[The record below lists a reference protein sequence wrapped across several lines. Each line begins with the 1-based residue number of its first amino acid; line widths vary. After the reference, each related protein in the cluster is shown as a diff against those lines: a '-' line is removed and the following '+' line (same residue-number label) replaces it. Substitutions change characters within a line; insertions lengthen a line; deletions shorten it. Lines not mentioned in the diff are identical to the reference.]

1 MYTAAIIGAGKPTH
15 TWNKGGGH
23 QIGYTH
29 AAAYQRNPN
38 VRLIGVADIVTSHL
52 DAFNERF
59 DTVGYTNYREMLTTQ
74 RPDIVSIC
82 TYVGLHAQMIE
93 AAIDAGVKAVFCEK
107 PFVATP
113 IQLAHIRTR
122 IAQSQTKVA
131 IAHVRRYRT
140 AFQHARQL
148 ISNGSI
154 GTPLACV
161 AGIDGWDLSEWGSH
175 WLDMYRFLLDEAPIS
190 WVMGQARVRDTR
202 GYGHAMEDHATVH
215 IGFVNGTRGILD
227 GGKALPG
234 SDIMTI
240 VGSAGMITMHSEE
253 SFTVINASG
262 ATTHDYTGHV
272 TWDGCWDASIAG
284 IVEWL
289 NSNTEPTIGFTHTW
303 QSAELNLASY
313 VSMVERDRIDL
324 PMQST
329 LDMWPVELLVPPE
342 ASV

>member
-29 AAAYQRNPN
+29 AAAYQRNPH
-38 VRLIGVADIVTSHL
+38 VRLIGVADIATSHL

-59 DTVGYTNYREMLTTQ
+59 DTVGFTNFREMLDTQ

-82 TYVGLHAQMIE
+82 TYVGLHAEMID

-113 IQLAHIRTR
+113 IQLNRVRER
-122 IAQSQTKVA
+122 IANSQTKLA

-140 AFQHARQL
+140 AFQQARTL
-148 ISNGSI
+148 INKGHI
-154 GTPLACV
+154 GAPIACI

-175 WLDMYRFLLDEAPIS
+175 WLDMYRFLLDEIPVA

-215 IGFVNGTRGILD
+215 IGFANGARGILD
-227 GGKALPG
+227 GGNALPG
-234 SDIMTI
+234 TDIMTI
-240 VGSAGMITMHSEE
+240 VGSTGMITMHSEE
-253 SFTVINASG
+253 AFTLTNSLG
-262 ATTHDYTGHV
+262 STTHDFAGQV

-284 IVEWL
+284 IVDWL
-289 NSNTEPTIGFTHTW
+289 TSDVEPTIGFNHTW
-303 QSAELNLASY
+303 QSAELNLAAY
-313 VSMVERDRIDL
+313 VSMVERDRIDM

-329 LDMWPVELLVPPE
+329 LDVWPVELL
-342 ASV
+342 ASKSTS

>member
-29 AAAYQRNPN
+29 AHAYQRHPH
-38 VRLIGVADIVTSHL
+38 VKLIGVADIAPTHL

-59 DTVGYTNYREMLTTQ
+59 DTIGYTNYREMLEAQ

-82 TYVGLHAQMIE
+82 TYVGLHAEMIE

-113 IQLAHIRTR
+113 VQLSRVRER
-122 IAQSQTKVA
+122 IAQSNTKVA

-140 AFQHARQL
+140 AFQQARKL
-148 ISNGSI
+148 INNGSI
-154 GTPLACV
+154 GTPLACI

-175 WLDMYRFLLDEAPIS
+175 WLDMYRYLLEEAPIE

-215 IGFVNGTRGILD
+215 IGFANGARGILD

-234 SDIMTI
+234 TDVMTI
-240 VGSAGMITMHSEE
+240 VGSTGIITMHSEE
-253 SFTVINASG
+253 SFSLTNQQGSI
-262 ATTHDYTGHV
+262 THDFDGHV
-272 TWDGCWDASIAG
+272 SWDGCWDASVAG
-284 IVEWL
+284 IVDWL
-289 NSNTEPTIGFTHTW
+289 TNDIEPIIGFSHTW
-303 QSAELNLASY
+303 QSAELNLAAY
-313 VSMVERDRIDL
+313 VSMVERDRIDMPL
-324 PMQST
+324 EST
-329 LDMWPVELLVPPE
+329 LDVWPVELLVNKPI
-342 ASV
+342 S

>member
-1 MYTAAIIGAGKPTH
+1 MYTAAIIGAGKPNH

-29 AAAYQRNPN
+29 AAAYQRNPHTN
-38 VRLIGVADIVTSHL
+38 LIGVADIATAHL

-59 DTVGYTNYREMLTTQ
+59 DTVGFTNYREMLESQ

-82 TYVGLHAQMIE
+82 TYVGLHAEMIE
-93 AAIDAGVKAVFCEK
+93 AAVDAGVKAIFCEK

-113 IQLAHIRTR
+113 AQLARIHTR
-122 IAQSQTKVA
+122 ITQSQTKLA

-140 AFQHARQL
+140 AFQQARTL
-148 ISNGSI
+148 INDGYI
-154 GTPLACV
+154 GMPIACI

-175 WLDMYRFLLDEAPIS
+175 WLDMYRFLLNESAVS

-202 GYGHAMEDHATVH
+202 GYSHAMEDHATVH
-215 IGFVNGTRGILD
+215 IGFANGARGILD

-240 VGSAGMITMHSEE
+240 VGSSGIITMHSEE
-253 SFTVINASG
+253 SLTLTNANG
-262 ATTHDYTGHV
+262 AFTHDYTGHV
-272 TWDGCWDASIAG
+272 TWDGCWDNSVAG
-284 IVEWL
+284 IVRWL
-289 NSNTEPTIGFTHTW
+289 DDGTEPIIGFNHTW
-303 QSAELNLASY
+303 QSAELNLAAY
-313 VSMVERDRIDL
+313 VSMVERDRIDI

-329 LDMWPVELLVPPE
+329 LDVWPVELLVPRK
-342 ASV
+342 AT

>member
-29 AAAYQRNPN
+29 AAAYQRNPY

-59 DTVGYTNYREMLTTQ
+59 DTIGYTNYREMLATQ

-82 TYVGLHAQMIE
+82 TYVGLHAEMIE
-93 AAIDAGVKAVFCEK
+93 AAIDAGVKIIFCEK

-113 IQLAHIRTR
+113 AQLTRIHDR
-122 IAQSQTKVA
+122 IAQSQTKLA

-140 AFQHARQL
+140 AFQHARTL
-148 ISNGSI
+148 VSNGSI
-154 GTPLACV
+154 GTPLACI

-175 WLDMYRFLLDEAPIS
+175 WLDMYRFLLDEVPVS

-215 IGFVNGTRGILD
+215 ISFANGTRGILD

-240 VGSAGMITMHSEE
+240 VGSSGMITMHSEE
-253 SFTVINASG
+253 SLTLTNAHG
-262 ATTHDYTGHV
+262 ATTHDYTGYV
-272 TWDGCWDASIAG
+272 TWDGCWDASVAG
-284 IVEWL
+284 IVRWL
-289 NSNTEPTIGFTHTW
+289 DDGTEPTIGFSHTW
-303 QSAELNLASY
+303 QSAELNLAAY
-313 VSMVERDRIDL
+313 VSMVERDRIDM
-324 PMQST
+324 PMQSM
-329 LDMWPVELLVPPE
+329 LDTWPVELLVHRPT
-342 ASV
+342 S

>member
-1 MYTAAIIGAGKPTH
+1 MYTAAIIGAGKPIH

-29 AAAYQRNPN
+29 AAAYQRNKHTN
-38 VRLIGVADIVTSHL
+38 LIGVADIAITHL

-59 DTVGYTNYREMLTTQ
+59 DTVGFTNYREMLESQ

-82 TYVGLHAQMIE
+82 TYVGLHAEMIE
-93 AAIDAGVKAVFCEK
+93 AAIDAGVKAIFCEK

-113 IQLAHIRTR
+113 AQLARIRAR
-122 IAQSQTKVA
+122 LAQCQTKLA

-140 AFQHARQL
+140 AFQQARTL
-148 ISNGSI
+148 INNGSI
-154 GTPLACV
+154 GSPVACI

-175 WLDMYRFLLDEAPIS
+175 WLDMYRFLLDESPVS

-215 IGFVNGTRGILD
+215 IGFANGARGILD
-227 GGKALPG
+227 GGKALTG
-234 SDIMTI
+234 SDIMNI
-240 VGSAGMITMHSEE
+240 VGTSGMITMHSEE
-253 SFTVINASG
+253 SLTLTNAHGSI
-262 ATTHDYTGHV
+262 THDYTGQV

-284 IVEWL
+284 IVRWL
-289 NSNTEPTIGFTHTW
+289 EDGQEPTIGLSHTW
-303 QSAELNLASY
+303 QSAELNLAAY
-313 VSMVERDRIDL
+313 VSMVERDRIDM

-329 LDMWPVELLVPPE
+329 LDLWPVELLVPRTSP
-342 ASV
+342 

>member
-1 MYTAAIIGAGKPTH
+1 MYTASIIGAGKPTH

-38 VRLIGVADIVTSHL
+38 IRLIGVADIAPAHL
-52 DAFNERF
+52 DAFNEQF
-59 DTVGYTNYREMLTTQ
+59 DAEGYTDYRQMLATQ

-82 TYVGLHAQMIE
+82 TYVGLHADMIE
-93 AAIDAGVKAVFCEK
+93 AAIDAGVKAIFCEK

-113 IQLAHIRTR
+113 RQLTRIRER
-122 IAQSQTKVA
+122 IAQSHTKLA

-140 AFQHARQL
+140 AFQKARSL
-148 ISNGSI
+148 ITDGNI
-154 GTPLACV
+154 GTPLACI

-175 WLDMYRFLLDEAPIS
+175 WLDMYRFLFDETPIS

-215 IGFVNGTRGILD
+215 IGFANGARGILD

-240 VGSAGMITMHSEE
+240 VGTTGMITMHSEE
-253 SFTVINASG
+253 SLTLTNHTG
-262 ATTHDYTGHV
+262 ATTHDFTGHV
-272 TWDGCWDASIAG
+272 SWDGCWDASVAG
-284 IVEWL
+284 IVTWL
-289 NSNTEPTIGFTHTW
+289 NDGIEPTIGFSHTW
-303 QSAELNLASY
+303 QSAELNLAAY

-324 PMQST
+324 PLVSQI
-329 LDMWPVELLVPPE
+329 DVWPVELLT
-342 ASV
+342 ASSSTR